1 MMQQT
6 EKIDLGRLLLDVRKP
21 GQLWAVAHRDA
32 PDTRCI
38 LEAPTFEVD
47 GQERGGFVYVGEA
60 TQCTLPRGGREWT
73 LRYLAAGSPALEL
86 RVAVRAFPASPV
98 LRFRYRLSASDTTR
112 LTKRSNRDQ
121 IRYFTCHSEGL
132 APAAF
137 TEVQLSHFDPV
148 AHSYLPSTEDRE
160 AGEVQAGLEVVGPIV
175 LQHTK
180 AMTTMLAYEHGAD
193 HPDGFFLFRTAPG
206 DDHPLALDA
215 CKGNYYDGQVLGPET
230 AWESVWFEL
239 GLAPMPADAFLH
251 AYRAFILDEIAE
263 NIESRRPY
271 LFYNTWNYQ
280 ERNHYFNK
288 RPYLDSMHFDRVT
301 AEIDVAHRLG
311 IDVFVIDTGWYV
323 KTGDW
328 LVNTGRF
335 PDGLR
340 AVKRKLDA
348 YGMRLG
354 LWFNPTVAAQTSD
367 LYRCLPHCQ
376 MMHDGQ
382 LREVGRVWE
391 TEESVSM
398 CLASDYTDAYIETMV
413 RLHDELGVD
422 YFKWDA
428 ISQYGCDSPD
438 HHHGTAA
445 NSQDERAD
453 CYAYQMGRQMIR
465 IVEEVTKRCPDVIVD
480 FDITEGGRFVGLGF
494 LSVGKYFLINN
505 GPYFRDFDIPC
516 TVAIE
521 PDTINVFFYPGPA
534 RPRVCRQGIK
544 YDTVIPSI
552 LFLTHY
558 LPDAPAL
565 SQRNSLAALMLGGN
579 GIWGDLLSLSEADV
593 ALLHEHLVDYK
604 RVAEAV
610 TRAYP
615 RQRGFIGAS
624 PEVYE
629 KLDPVTASG
638 IIVFFTVTPGT
649 VVHLTQ
655 PLDLQRLEGVKGARE
670 WERTPDGRLRV
681 VIDLE
686 RDDARVVYVNGTTI
700 SAHS

>member
-1 MMQQT
+1 MQQT
-6 EKIDLGRLLLDVRKP
+6 AQIDLGRLMLDVGEP
-21 GQLWAVAHRDA
+21 GRLWAIVQRDA
-32 PDTRCI
+32 PGTRCI
-38 LEAPTFEVD
+38 LHGPTFEVD
-47 GQERGGFVYVGEA
+47 GQERGDFVYVGEVA
-60 TQCTLPRGGREWT
+60 QRTLPRGGREWT

-86 RVAVRAFPASPV
+86 RVAVRAYRDSPV
-98 LRFRYRLSASDTTR
+98 LRFRYRLTADSATR
-112 LTKRSNRDQ
+112 LTKHDNRDR
-121 IRYFTCHSEGL
+121 IRYCTLHGAGL
-132 APAAF
+132 AAAAF

-148 AHSYLPSTEDRE
+148 AHSYQPSTEERT

-175 LQHTK
+175 LQHTE
-180 AMTTMLAYEHGAD
+180 AITAMLAYEHGAD
-193 HPDGFFLFRTAPG
+193 HPDGFLQFRVEPG
-206 DDHPLALDA
+206 DDRPLALA
-215 CKGNYYDGQVLGPET
+215 ARKGNYYDGQVLGPET

-239 GLAPMPADAFLH
+239 GLAPVPVDAFLR
-251 AYRAFILDEIAE
+251 AYRAFFLDEIAE

-280 ERNHYFNK
+280 ERNHYFNR
-288 RPYLDSMHFDRVT
+288 RPYLDSMHFERMS

-328 LVNTGRF
+328 LVNTERF

-340 AVKRKLDA
+340 AIKRKLDA

-354 LWFNPTVAAQTSD
+354 LWFNPTVAARSSD
-367 LYRCLPHCQ
+367 LYRRLPHSQ
-376 MMHDGQ
+376 MVHHGQ
-382 LREVGRVWE
+382 PREVGQVWE

-398 CLASDYTDAYIETMV
+398 CLASDYTDDYIDKMV
-413 RLHDELGVD
+413 RLHDELGVS

-465 IVEEVTKRCPDVIVD
+465 IVEEVTRRCPDVIVD

-494 LSVGKYFLINN
+494 LSVGKYFLMNN
-505 GPYFRDFDIPC
+505 GPYFHDFDIPR
-516 TVAIE
+516 TVTIE

-544 YDTVIPSI
+544 YDTLIPSI

-579 GIWGDLLSLSEADV
+579 GIWGDLLSLSQADV
-593 ALLHEHLVDYK
+593 ALLREQLVDYK

-629 KLDPVTASG
+629 KIDPASASG
-638 IIVFFTVTPGT
+638 VIVFFTVTPGT
-649 VVHLTQ
+649 MVHLTQ

-681 VIDLE
+681 VVDLE
-686 RDDARVVYVNGTTI
+686 RDDARVVYVNGTTT
-700 SAHS
+700 STGG